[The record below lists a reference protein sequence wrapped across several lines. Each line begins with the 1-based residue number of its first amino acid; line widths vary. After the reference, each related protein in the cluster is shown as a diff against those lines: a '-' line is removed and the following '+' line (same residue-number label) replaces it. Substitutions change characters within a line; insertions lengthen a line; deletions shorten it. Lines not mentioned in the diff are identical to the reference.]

1 MILNINFTKKFEDS
15 FRHDVKLSNYSWF
28 NLGGNAEYF
37 YKAKDEKQLIEF
49 LQEAKKQNLKITIL
63 GAGSNTLFRDKGVKG
78 AVIKLGNEFS
88 YTKLINK
95 NILDV
100 GAATLDR
107 KVANYAKENNIGNF
121 EFLSCI
127 PGSVGG
133 AIAMN
138 SGCYENDISKILI
151 SIRAIDK
158 KKLSVIEI
166 KKEDIKFSYR
176 GTDLPNNL
184 IIISA
189 KFQGAL
195 CAKEK
200 IEKKQSDFI
209 EKKKLSQPSQI
220 KTCGST
226 FKNPS
231 NNKAWKLIKESGCQ
245 GMTEGDAYIS
255 EKHCN
260 FFVNKGKAT
269 SNDVENL
276 IKKAGCDEFREGDA
290 MISQKHCNF
299 FVNNGN
305 AKSSDIENLIDKVKK
320 KVQEKTGADLE
331 LEIKI
336 VGEK

>member
-1 MILNINFTKKFEDS
+1 MTLDINLKKKFEDN
-15 FRHDVKLSNYSWF
+15 FYHNVKLSNYSWF
-28 NLGGNAEYF
+28 NLGGDAEYF
-37 YKAKDEKQLIEF
+37 FKAKDEKQLIKF
-49 LQEAKKQNLKITIL
+49 LQEAKKVNLKTTIL
-63 GAGSNTLFRDKGVKG
+63 GAGSNTLFRDNGVKG
-78 AVIKLGNEFS
+78 AVIKLGSEFS
-88 YTKLINK
+88 YTKIVDK

-107 KVANYAKENNIGNF
+107 KVANYAKENNVKNL

-133 AIAMN
+133 AIIMN
-138 SGCYENDISKILI
+138 SGCYENDISKVLL

-158 KKLSVIEI
+158 EKLSVIEI
-166 KKEDIKFSYR
+166 KREDIKFSYR

-189 KFQGAL
+189 KLKGSEGV
-195 CAKEK
+195 KEK

-209 EKKKLSQPSQI
+209 EKKKSSQPSHI

-226 FKNPS
+226 FKNVS
-231 NNKAWKLIKESGCQ
+231 KDKKAWMLIKE
-245 GMTEGDAYIS
+245 
-255 EKHCN
+255 
-260 FFVNKGKAT
+260 
-269 SNDVENL
+269 
-276 IKKAGCDEFREGDA
+276 AGCEDFREGDA

-305 AKSSDIENLIDKVKK
+305 AKSLDIENLINKVKK
-320 KVQEKTGADLE
+320 KVQEKTGIDLE

>member
-1 MILNINFTKKFEDS
+1 MTLDINFMKKFEDNFS
-15 FRHDVKLSNYSWF
+15 HNVKLSNYSWF

-37 YKAKDEKQLIEF
+37 FKAKDKKQLIDF
-49 LQEAKKQNLKITIL
+49 LREAKKKNLRTTIL
-63 GAGSNTLFRDKGVKG
+63 GAGSNTLFRDNGVKG

-88 YTKLINK
+88 HIKLVNK
-95 NILDV
+95 NILEV

-107 KVANYAKENNIGNF
+107 KVANYAKENNVGDL

-133 AIAMN
+133 AIMMN
-138 SGCYENDISKILI
+138 SGCYKNDISKVLLSIQAI
-151 SIRAIDK
+151 SK

-176 GTDLPNNL
+176 GTNLSDDL

-189 KFQGAL
+189 KLKGNEDL
-195 CAKEK
+195 KEV
-200 IEKKQSDFI
+200 IEKKQTDFI
-209 EKKKLSQPSQI
+209 ARKKASQPSQI

-226 FKNPS
+226 FKNLS
-231 NNKAWKLIKESGCQ
+231 EDKKAWMLIKE
-245 GMTEGDAYIS
+245 
-255 EKHCN
+255 
-260 FFVNKGKAT
+260 
-269 SNDVENL
+269 
-276 IKKAGCDEFREGDA
+276 AGCEDYREGDA
-290 MISQKHCNF
+290 IISQKHCNF

-305 AKSSDIENLIDKVKK
+305 AKSSDIENLINKVKK
-320 KVQEKTGADLE
+320 KVQEKTGVDLE